1 MVCSATLKRFVPVAR
16 LMGKSDMSKRVI
28 FSFLSVSM
36 MSGLAVVVASG
47 RADLTQPP
55 AKVDFVRDVQP
66 ILRQSCYAC
75 HGPSQQMNGL
85 RLDRRKDALRG
96 GTIAVIGPGNSEGSR
111 LYLRLIG
118 SEFGQQM
125 PPTGALGR
133 EQVATLK
140 AWIDEGAAWPD
151 AASGEVT
158 PAPADPGAIRVTK
171 LLREGDVRAF
181 RSAVAREPQIANFRG
196 PGGSTPFMYAV
207 LHADAGTVRELL
219 DRGANPNA
227 RNDAGATALMW
238 AVSDIDKVRA
248 LVERGADVN
257 ARSDDGRTPLVIA
270 AGLAG
275 SAATVKLLVDRGA
288 EVNVRA
294 PGLVGQTTPLTEA
307 AMAGN
312 EEAFRLLVAAGADL
326 KAAGPPA
333 LGLALRAGCM
343 PCADAL
349 MKAFTPD
356 LFTATMMLS
365 APPLG
370 PALGTPMFL
379 DRGAVH
385 DVKDPSGRTILMLAA
400 ASDALPV
407 DAIQALLARGLDV
420 NARTPK
426 GETALALARRH
437 GSTPVVDLLVKAGA
451 TDDPLSPPPAPVPAR
466 SARAAVERAL
476 PLLQATDVSFFK
488 KSGCVSCH
496 NNSLSAMTVAASRK
510 QGFRVDE
517 TIAREQAKKIGAYLD
532 TWRER
537 AMQGIGIPGDADT
550 MSYILLGLAAE
561 NYPPDAATDAQA
573 YFLKRTQA
581 PDGRWLILANRPPIE
596 SSDIQVTAAS
606 MRALQV
612 YAPRANRAQY
622 DKSIAAAAA
631 WLTKATPRVTEDR
644 AFQLLGLGWSKA
656 LQPAIR
662 RAGLALIAEQRAD
675 GGWSQLPTLASDAYA
690 TGQALVALVQSG
702 AMTTT
707 DPSYQR
713 GVSFL
718 LKTQLADGS
727 WFVPTRAI
735 PIQPL
740 FDTGFPHGRDAFIS
754 AAATNWAA
762 MALALAPRQAH

>member
-1 MVCSATLKRFVPVAR
+1 ML
-16 LMGKSDMSKRVI
+16 KRVI
-28 FSFLSVSM
+28 VSFLSVAVV
-36 MSGLAVVVASG
+36 SGLAVVVASG
-47 RADLTQPP
+47 RADFAQPP

-66 ILRQSCYAC
+66 IFRQSCYGC

-85 RLDRRKDALRG
+85 RLDRRRDALRG

-125 PPTGALGR
+125 PPTGVLGPQ
-133 EQVATLK
+133 QVATIK
-140 AWIDEGAAWPD
+140 AWIDQGAEWPD
-151 AASGEVT
+151 VASGDVS
-158 PAPADPGAIRVTK
+158 PAPADPGATRVTN
-171 LLREGDVRAF
+171 LLRKGDVRSF
-181 RSAVAREPQIANFRG
+181 RAAVARDPQIANLRG
-196 PGGSTPFMYAV
+196 PGGSTPLMYAV
-207 LHADAGTVRELL
+207 LHADAATVRELL

-227 RNDAGATALMW
+227 RNDAGATSLMW
-238 AVSDIDKVRA
+238 AVSDVDKARA
-248 LVERGADVN
+248 LIEHGADVN
-257 ARSDDGRTPLVIA
+257 ARSDDGRTPLIIT
-270 AGLAG
+270 AGLPG
-275 SAATVKLLVDRGA
+275 SAATVKLLLDRGA
-288 EVNVRA
+288 QVNVHA

-333 LGLALRAGCM
+333 LGLAFRAGCM
-343 PCADAL
+343 SCADAL
-349 MKAFTPD
+349 MKAFTSD
-356 LFTATMMLS
+356 LVTETMMLS

-379 DRGAVH
+379 ERGALPEA
-385 DVKDPSGRTILMLAA
+385 KDPSGRTILMLAA
-400 ASDALPV
+400 ASDAMPV
-407 DAIQALLARGLDV
+407 DAVKALLARGLDV

-437 GSTPVVDLLVKAGA
+437 GHTPVVDLLVKAGA
-451 TDDPLSPPPAPVPAR
+451 KDDPLPPPPPAVPAR

-476 PLLQATDVSFFK
+476 PLLQATDVSFFN

-496 NNSLSAMTVAASRK
+496 NNSLTAMTVAASRK
-510 QGFRVDE
+510 QGLRVDE
-517 TIAREQAKKIGAYLD
+517 AIAREQAKKIGAYLD

-606 MRALQV
+606 MRALQI
-612 YAPRANRAQY
+612 YAPQANRAQY

-631 WLTKATPRVTEDR
+631 WLKKATPRVTEDR

-656 LQPAIR
+656 SKPAIR
-662 RAGLALIAEQRAD
+662 QAGLALIAEQRAD

-702 AMTTT
+702 AMTTA
-707 DPSYQR
+707 DPPYKR
-713 GVSFL
+713 GVAFL
-718 LKTQLADGS
+718 LTTQLADGS

-740 FDTGFPHGRDAFIS
+740 FDAGFPHGRDAFIS

-762 MALALAPRQAH
+762 MALALAPPRAS